1 MPRYKLSSKAGVVH
15 VDGSLSAAKL
25 IAGAIAKAT
34 GSEVH
39 GEAVSAPKR
48 RRRKAAPKPARRKK
62 RRAKAKPA
70 RSAKRRTKK
79 SSSKRRKAARKGR
92 RRS

>member
-15 VDGSLSAAKL
+15 VDGSLSAAKR

-34 GSEVH
+34 GAEVH

-48 RRRKAAPKPARRKK
+48 RRKKSASKPARKK

-79 SSSKRRKAARKGR
+79 SSSKRRKVARKGR